1 MNHLLWL
8 VKQDKSSMSLIQPIL
23 SVILEGQNMH
33 ENHDEDS
40 LDILETMFFS
50 SRTIQ
55 VDVSEITYDIH
66 IGSDHNEGIWEIA
79 IP

>member
-1 MNHLLWL
+1 
-8 VKQDKSSMSLIQPIL
+8 
-23 SVILEGQNMH
+23 MH